1 MRILLRTIETVS
13 EILSGHVQAWLTM
26 ALMILVMVDVIS
38 RYVMQNPLA
47 ISDEYGGFCL
57 VAITC
62 IGLAYAWKTRSH
74 VRVEFIIKKLP
85 VRMRQWL
92 RLFTLLLAIV
102 FTGFM
107 VYGAIKLVSISLMFG
122 TRSTSWLR
130 TPVAWPQMTI
140 VIGAILMFLQLIVE
154 IIKQITKLSA
164 REEEGE

>member
-1 MRILLRTIETVS
+1 MRLLLRIIETVS

-26 ALMILVMVDVIS
+26 ALMILVMVDVTS

-122 TRSTSWLR
+122 TQSTSWLR

-140 VIGAILMFLQLIVE
+140 VIGAILIFLQLIVE

-164 REEEGE
+164 AEEEGE

>member
-1 MRILLRTIETVS
+1 MRFLVRIIETVT
-13 EILSGHVQAWLTM
+13 EIFSGYVQAWLTM
-26 ALMILVMVDVIS
+26 ALMILVMVDVTS

-85 VRMRQWL
+85 VRVQRWL
-92 RLFTLLLAIV
+92 RLFTLFLAIG

-107 VYGAIKLVSISLMFG
+107 VYGGYKLVSISLMFG

-130 TPVAWPQMTI
+130 TPVAWPQLAI
-140 VIGAILMFLQLIVE
+140 VIGAVLIFLQLIVE

-164 REEEGE
+164 AEEEGE